1 MKLSYRDKIIFI
13 VVIVIVILIAGF
25 FLLIRPKFQE
35 IDTAKAN
42 YEAKKQE
49 QEEID
54 AKISTLPQLIENI
67 KSVAKEIGEEQELF
81 MTEQDPYL
89 NEIYVR
95 EALESTGVEY
105 KSISTTYATAGP
117 ITRYTVT
124 PANLLAYDTKM
135 NTDLYHELPQEVYDL
150 YLETAPAGYP
160 EATIGITSMELT
172 FYGDKDL
179 EDAYNVI
186 DKLSQDEKTVILNS
200 ISSGDDTAE
209 TEGETRTEFTC
220 VITVYSV
227 YPLNVD
233 KVMEEDGDWQQYIG
247 QTPVTDE
254 TAAQ

>member
-1 MKLSYRDKIIFI
+1 MNMKLSYRDKIIFI

-105 KSISTTYATAGP
+105 KSISTTYAT
-117 ITRYTVT
+117 
-124 PANLLAYDTKM
+124 KM

-160 EATIGITSMELT
+160 EATIGITTMELT
-172 FYGDKDL
+172 FYGDNELD
-179 EDAYNVI
+179 DVYNVI
-186 DKLSQDEKTVILNS
+186 NKLSQDEKAVILNS
-200 ISSGDDTAE
+200 VSSGDITAE

-247 QTPVTDE
+247 QKPVTDE